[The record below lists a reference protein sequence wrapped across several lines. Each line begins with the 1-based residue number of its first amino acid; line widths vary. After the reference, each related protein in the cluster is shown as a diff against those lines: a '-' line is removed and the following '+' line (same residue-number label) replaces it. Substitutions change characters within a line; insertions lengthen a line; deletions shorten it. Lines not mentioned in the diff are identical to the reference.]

1 MVNKIITK
9 LISLTRVKTTNN
21 LSRNLSNMSKQLT
34 YLNQEQAINVDLE
47 LFNDYKFSV
56 DQLME
61 LAGLA
66 CAHSIA
72 KVFPINK

>member
-1 MVNKIITK
+1 MNFK
-9 LISLTRVKTTNN
+9 LFTNLLKLTRIKTTNN
-21 LSRNLSNMSKQLT
+21 ISRRLSNMSKQIN

>member
-1 MVNKIITK
+1 MIFKIFTK
-9 LISLTRVKTTNN
+9 FSS
-21 LSRNLSNMSKQLT
+21 LSRIKTINSNSRRLSNMSNQIS

>member
-1 MVNKIITK
+1 MVYKIYTK
-9 LISLTRVKTTNN
+9 FSSLSRIKTTNN
-21 LSRNLSNMSKQLT
+21 NSRYSSYMTKQIN

>member
-1 MVNKIITK
+1 MVYKIFTNK
-9 LISLTRVKTTNN
+9 S
-21 LSRNLSNMSKQLT
+21 SSYLSNMSKQIN
-34 YLNQEQAINVDLE
+34 YLNQKQAINVDLE

>member
-1 MVNKIITK
+1 MGFTIFTK
-9 LISLTRVKTTNN
+9 FLSLTRVKTTNN
-21 LSRNLSNMSKQLT
+21 IRRRLSNMSNQIN
-34 YLNQEQAINVDLE
+34 YLNQEQAINIDLE
-47 LFNDYKFSV
+47 LFNEYKFSV